1 MNTLLIIQ
9 FETGDSSVRYYEV
22 PIVVKEC
29 SWAKCNEIEDS
40 FASFVE
46 SEDDDLEYEDV
57 VEKVMEA
64 SGLKYEFSQGD
75 IPACK
80 LVRTI
85 QI

>member
-9 FETGDSSVRYYEV
+9 FETGDASVRYYEV
-22 PIVVKEC
+22 LVVAKDC
-29 SWAKCNEIEDS
+29 SQQKCNEIEDS
-40 FASFVE
+40 FSSFVE
-46 SEDDDLEYEDV
+46 SENDDLEYEDV
-57 VEKVMEA
+57 VEKVMNE